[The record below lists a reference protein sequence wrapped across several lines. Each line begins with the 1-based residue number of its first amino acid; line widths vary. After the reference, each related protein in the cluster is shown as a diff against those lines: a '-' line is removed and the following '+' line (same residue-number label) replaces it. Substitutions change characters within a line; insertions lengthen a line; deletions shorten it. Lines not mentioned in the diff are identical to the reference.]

1 MKHYEGMFILHNRD
15 PGSSEPVE
23 EGAEAPK
30 PATHEEVVQALIEKC
45 GGSVDHLLQWANRK
59 LSYPIAGN
67 QTGTYVICYYSGDS
81 EVNHKL
87 TREVHLSDRCLR
99 HMTIAIDAVPVED
112 DLPGPLNEPQG
123 RANRRADYDLP
134 IETTKDGEKPAK
146 IWDLIDYK
154 NPQVLRRM
162 ISGQGKLFSRVR
174 SGLEAKN
181 QHKLRRAVHRARN
194 MALLPFVG
202 R

>member
-15 PGSSEPVE
+15 PGPKEPVE
-23 EGAEAPK
+23 EGAEPPK
-30 PATHEEVVQALIEKC
+30 PPTHEEVVQALVEKC
-45 GGSVDHLLQWANRK
+45 GGEVKHLLNWANRK
-59 LSYPIAGN
+59 LSYPIKGN
-67 QTGTYVICYYSGDS
+67 QTGTYIICYFSGDS
-81 EVNHKL
+81 SVNDQL
-87 TREVHLSDRCLR
+87 NREVHLSDRCLR
-99 HMTIAIDAVPVED
+99 HMCVAIAEIPGED

-134 IETTKDGEKPAK
+134 IEGTKEGGKPLK

-174 SGLEAKN
+174 SNLESKN
-181 QHKLRRAVHRARN
+181 QHRLRRAVHRARN